1 MLCRYSIVTEKEF
14 CIIDVEI
21 KQESFYKMSK
31 KVKFGII
38 GIGNMGTAH
47 SQMMENISNV
57 ELVAVCDI
65 NEKAFDRMTPATR
78 EKVNCYTDVNEFF
91 KDPQLEAVLI
101 AVPHYF
107 HVDLAIAAM
116 EHGKHVIVEKPISVH
131 KAEAQRLIDAAEKYP
146 ELVRSAMFNQR
157 TLPAHR
163 KLKSM
168 IDNGELGKINRI
180 NWIITDWFRTQRY
193 YDSGD
198 WRATWA
204 GEGGGVLLNQCPH
217 QLDLMQWLFGMP
229 VLVSAQVK
237 IGKYH
242 DIEVEDE
249 VNAYLEYENGC
260 VGNFITTTGEAP
272 GTNRLEVT
280 AERGRV
286 ILEDGQITFLRNE
299 VETSVQIRESELG
312 FRKPDTWEC
321 KINIGSESRPQHAV
335 VVENVANAILKGEK
349 LIAPLAEGIRGL
361 ELGNAML
368 MSGLTKAP
376 VTLPIDSA
384 KYAAMLADLIAN
396 SKRGAK
402 EVKEAAT
409 VNMSSTY

>member
-1 MLCRYSIVTEKEF
+1 MG
-14 CIIDVEI
+14 
-21 KQESFYKMSK
+21 K

-38 GIGNMGTAH
+38 GIGNMGSAH
-47 SQMMENISNV
+47 SGMMQNISNV

-65 NEKAFDRMTPATR
+65 KESAFNRLAPDVRA
-78 EKVNCYTDVNEFF
+78 KVRCYTDAEKFF
-91 KDPQLEAVLI
+91 SDAEVEAVLI

-131 KAEAQRLIDAAEKYP
+131 KAEAQRLIDAAEKFP
-146 ELVRSAMFNQR
+146 HLVRSTMFNQR

-180 NWIITDWFRTQRY
+180 NWIITDWFRTQIY

-229 VLVSAQVK
+229 ELVSAHVK

-242 DIEVEDE
+242 HIEVEDE
-249 VNAYLEYENGC
+249 VNAYLEYANGA
-260 VGNFITTTGEAP
+260 VANFITTTGEAP
-272 GTNRLEVT
+272 GTNRLEIA

-286 ILEDGQITFLRNE
+286 ILENGEITFLRNE
-299 VETSVQIRESELG
+299 VETSVQIRDSRQG
-312 FRKPDTWEC
+312 FAKPETWEC
-321 KINIGSESRPQHAV
+321 KVNIPSDSRPQHAI
-335 VVENVANAILKGEK
+335 VVENVASAILNGTQ

-368 MSGLTKAP
+368 MSGLNGMP
-376 VTLPIDSA
+376 VTLPIDA
-384 KYAAMLADLIAN
+384 AAYAAMLQNLIAN
-396 SKRGAK
+396 STRTEKIVRNA
-402 EVKEAAT
+402 EET
-409 VNMSSTY
+409 DMSSTY

>member
-1 MLCRYSIVTEKEF
+1 MAKT
-14 CIIDVEI
+14 
-21 KQESFYKMSK
+21 
-31 KVKFGII
+31 VKFGII

-47 SQMMENISNV
+47 AGMMKNIPNA

-65 NEKAFDRMTPATR
+65 KKEAFDRLAADVR
-78 EKVNCYTDVNEFF
+78 EKINCYTDVNEFWQ
-91 KDPQLEAVLI
+91 DPAVEAVI
-101 AVPHYF
+101 VAVPHYF

-131 KAEAQRLIDAAEKYP
+131 KAEAERLIAAAEKYP

-157 TLPAHR
+157 TLPQHR
-163 KLKSM
+163 KLKAL
-168 IDNGELGKINRI
+168 IDGGELGKINRV
-180 NWIITDWFRTQRY
+180 NWIITDWFRTQQY

-229 VLVSAQVK
+229 EMVSAQVK

-249 VNAYLEYENGC
+249 VNAYLEYANGC

-272 GTNRLEVT
+272 GTNRLEIA

-286 ILEDGQITFLRNE
+286 VLEKGEITFLRNE
-299 VETSVQIRESELG
+299 EETSVRIRESQEG
-312 FRKPDTWEC
+312 FNRPEYWEC
-321 KINIGSESRPQHAV
+321 KVNYASESRMQHAV
-335 VVENVANAILKGEK
+335 IIENVANAILKGEK
-349 LIAPLAEGIRGL
+349 LIAPLAEGINGL

-368 MSGLTKAP
+368 LSGLKKRP

-384 KYAAMLADLIAN
+384 EYAEMLAGLVAG
-396 SKRGAK
+396 STRGK
-402 EVKEAAT
+402 KVVRAAAQT
-409 VNMSSTY
+409 DMSSTY

>member
-1 MLCRYSIVTEKEF
+1 MG
-14 CIIDVEI
+14 
-21 KQESFYKMSK
+21 K

-38 GIGNMGTAH
+38 GCGNMGSAH
-47 SQMMENISNV
+47 AEMMQNIKNV

-65 NEKAFDRMTPATR
+65 KEAAFDRIAANIR
-78 EKVNCYTDVNEFF
+78 AKIKCYTDVNEFF
-91 KDPQLEAVLI
+91 AHDGLEAVLI

-107 HVDLAIAAM
+107 HVDLAIATM
-116 EHGKHVIVEKPISVH
+116 EHGKHIIVEKPISVH
-131 KAEAQRLIDAAEKYP
+131 KAEAQRLIDEAAKYP
-146 ELVRSAMFNQR
+146 QLVRSAMFNQR

-163 KLKSM
+163 KLKAL
-168 IDNGELGKINRI
+168 IDGGELGKINRV

-217 QLDLMQWLFGMP
+217 QLDLMQWLFGLPEM
-229 VLVSAQVK
+229 VSAQVK

-249 VNAYLEYENGC
+249 VNAYMEYADGC
-260 VGNFITTTGEAP
+260 VANFITTTGEAP
-272 GTNRLEVT
+272 GTNRLEIA

-286 ILEDGQITFLRNE
+286 ILEGGELHFLRNE
-299 VETSVQIRESELG
+299 TETGVQIRECEFG
-312 FRKPDTWEC
+312 FKKPDTWDC
-321 KINIGSESRPQHAV
+321 RISIGAESRPQHAV
-335 VVENVANAILKGEK
+335 VVENVANAILNGEK
-349 LIAPLAEGIRGL
+349 LIAPVEEGIRGL

-368 MSGLTKAP
+368 MSGLKKSP
-376 VTLPIDSA
+376 VTLPIDA
-384 KYAAMLADLIAN
+384 AAYAEMLHELVAN

-402 EVKEAAT
+402 EVKADST
-409 VNMSSTY
+409 VSMSSTY

>member
-1 MLCRYSIVTEKEF
+1 MG
-14 CIIDVEI
+14 
-21 KQESFYKMSK
+21 K

-38 GIGNMGTAH
+38 GIGNMGSAH
-47 SQMMENISNV
+47 AQMMEDINNV

-65 NEKAFDRMTPATR
+65 KEQAFDRLLPKIK
-78 EKVNCYTDVNEFF
+78 EKVQCYTEVEKFLKHPD
-91 KDPQLEAVLI
+91 LEAVLI

-116 EHGKHVIVEKPISVH
+116 EAGKHIIVEKPISVH
-131 KAEAQRLIDAAEKYP
+131 KAEAERLIAACEKHP

-157 TLPAHR
+157 TIPAHK
-163 KLKSM
+163 KLKAL
-168 IDNGELGKINRI
+168 IDNGELGKINRV

-229 VLVSAQVK
+229 ETVIAQVK

-249 VNAYLEYENGC
+249 VNAYLEYANGC

-272 GTNRLEVT
+272 GTNRLEIA

-286 ILEDGQITFLRNE
+286 VLEKGEITFLRNE
-299 VETSVQIRESELG
+299 EETGIRIRESKLG
-312 FRKPDTWEC
+312 FNSPETWEC
-321 KINIGSESRPQHAV
+321 KVNYYPEKRPQHAV
-335 VVENVANAILKGEK
+335 IVENVANAILKGEK
-349 LIAPLAEGIRGL
+349 LIAPVAEGIRGL

-376 VTLPIDSA
+376 VTIPIDSA
-384 KYAAMLADLIAN
+384 KYAEMLSTLIASSTRN
-396 SKRGAK
+396 KK
-402 EVKEAAT
+402 EVKEAIQT
-409 VNMSSTY
+409 DMSSTY

>member
-1 MLCRYSIVTEKEF
+1 MG
-14 CIIDVEI
+14 
-21 KQESFYKMSK
+21 SK
-31 KVKFGII
+31 VNFGII
-38 GIGNMGTAH
+38 GCGNMGSAH
-47 SQMMENISNV
+47 AQMMQKIGNV

-65 NEKAFDRMTPATR
+65 NEKAFERIPADIR
-78 EKVNCYTDVNEFF
+78 SKIKCYTDVNEFF
-91 KDPQLEAVLI
+91 AHDGLQAVLI

-116 EHGKHVIVEKPISVH
+116 EHGKHIIVEKPISVH

-163 KLKSM
+163 KLKAL
-168 IDNGELGKINRI
+168 IDGGELGKINRV

-217 QLDLMQWLFGMP
+217 QLDLMQWLFGLP
-229 VLVSAQVK
+229 ELVSAQVK

-249 VNAYLEYENGC
+249 VNAYLEYSGNC
-260 VGNFITTTGEAP
+260 TANFITTTGEAP
-272 GTNRLEVT
+272 GSNRLEI
-280 AERGRV
+280 AAQRGKV
-286 ILEDGQITFLRNE
+286 ILENGELSFIRNE
-299 VETSVQIRESELG
+299 IETGKQIRESKSG
-312 FRKPDTWEC
+312 FAKPETWQC
-321 KINIGSESRPQHAV
+321 RINLLPESRPQHAV
-335 VVENVANAILKGEK
+335 IVENVANAILNGEK

-368 MSGLTKAP
+368 LSGLKNRT
-376 VTLPIDSA
+376 VTLPIDSDE
-384 KYAAMLADLIAN
+384 YAEMLDKLVKN
-396 SKRGAK
+396 SRFIKK
-402 EVKEAAT
+402 DVKEYSAE
-409 VNMSSTY
+409 NMSSTY

>member
-1 MLCRYSIVTEKEF
+1 
-14 CIIDVEI
+14 
-21 KQESFYKMSK
+21 MSE

-47 SQMMENISNV
+47 SEMMQNIKNV

-65 NEKAFDRMTPATR
+65 NPKAFDRIAAPVR
-78 EKVNCYTDVNEFF
+78 EKISCYTEVEKFF
-91 KDPQLEAVLI
+91 QHEGLQAVLI

-116 EHGKHVIVEKPISVH
+116 KHGKHIIVEKPISVH
-131 KAEAQRLIDAAEKYP
+131 KAEAERLIAEAEKYP

-163 KLKSM
+163 KLKAM
-168 IDNGELGKINRI
+168 IDNGELGKINRV
-180 NWIITDWFRTQRY
+180 NWIITDWFRTQSY

-217 QLDLMQWLFGMP
+217 QLDLMQWLFGLP
-229 VLVSAQVK
+229 VLVSAQAK

-249 VNAYLEYENGC
+249 VNAYLEYADGC
-260 VGNFITTTGEAP
+260 VGNFITSTGEAP
-272 GTNRLEVT
+272 GTNRLEIT

-286 ILEDGQITFLRNE
+286 ILENGEINFLRNE
-299 VETSVQIRESELG
+299 VETSVQIRDAKLG
-312 FRKPDTWEC
+312 FKKPDTWIA
-321 KINIGSESRPQHAV
+321 KFPFLPKAV
-335 VVENVANAILKGEK
+335 
-349 LIAPLAEGIRGL
+349 P
-361 ELGNAML
+361 
-368 MSGLTKAP
+368 
-376 VTLPIDSA
+376 
-384 KYAAMLADLIAN
+384 
-396 SKRGAK
+396 
-402 EVKEAAT
+402 
-409 VNMSSTY
+409 STPWWWKTSPMPF

>member
-1 MLCRYSIVTEKEF
+1 MLFYPTV
-14 CIIDVEI
+14 IDLKGEI
-21 KQESFYKMSK
+21 MEK

-38 GIGNMGTAH
+38 GCGNMGSAH
-47 SQMMENISNV
+47 AQMMQNIGNV

-65 NEKAFDRMTPATR
+65 KEKAFDRLPGNIR
-78 EKVNCYTDVNEFF
+78 EKVKCYTDVNEFF
-91 KDPQLEAVLI
+91 AHDGLEAVLI

-107 HVDLAIAAM
+107 HVDLAIAAL
-116 EHGKHVIVEKPISVH
+116 EHGKHIIVEKPISVH
-131 KAEAQRLIDAAEKYP
+131 KAEAQRLIDAAEKFP
-146 ELVRSAMFNQR
+146 QLVRSAMFNQR

-163 KLKSM
+163 KLKEL
-168 IDNGELGKINRI
+168 IDRGELGKINRV

-217 QLDLMQWLFGMP
+217 QLDLMQWLFGLPEM
-229 VLVSAQVK
+229 VSAHVK

-249 VNAYLEYENGC
+249 VNAYLEYANGC

-286 ILEDGQITFLRNE
+286 ILENGELHFLRNE
-299 VETSVQIRESELG
+299 VETGVQIRECEFG
-312 FRKPDTWEC
+312 FKKPNTWDC
-321 KINIGSESRPQHAV
+321 KINIENESRPQHAV

-368 MSGLTKAP
+368 MSGLKKLP

-384 KYAAMLADLIAN
+384 AYAEMLQQLIDG

-402 EVKEAAT
+402 EVKSDKNE
-409 VNMSSTY
+409 NMSSTY

>member
-1 MLCRYSIVTEKEF
+1 MA
-14 CIIDVEI
+14 
-21 KQESFYKMSK
+21 K

-47 SQMMENISNV
+47 AGMLKNIPNA

-65 NEKAFDRMTPATR
+65 KEAAFDRLAADIR
-78 EKVNCYTDVNEFF
+78 EKVNCYTDVNEFW
-91 KDPQLEAVLI
+91 KDPALEAVII

-131 KAEAQRLIDAAEKYP
+131 KAEAERLIAEVAKYP
-146 ELVRSAMFNQR
+146 DLVCSAMFNQR
-157 TLPAHR
+157 TLPQHR
-163 KLKSM
+163 KLKAL
-168 IDNGELGKINRI
+168 IDQGELGKINRV
-180 NWIITDWFRTQRY
+180 NWIITDWFRTQQY

-229 VLVSAQVK
+229 ELVVAQAK

-242 DIEVEDE
+242 NIEVEDE
-249 VNAYLEYENGC
+249 VNAYLEYADGC

-272 GTNRLEVT
+272 GTNRLEIA

-286 ILEDGQITFLRNE
+286 VLEKGVITFLRNE
-299 VETSVQIRESELG
+299 EETTTRIRESKEG
-312 FRKPDTWEC
+312 FNRPEIWEC
-321 KINIGSESRPQHAV
+321 KVNYEPESRPQHAV
-335 VVENVANAILKGEK
+335 IIENVANAILKGEK

-368 MSGLTKAP
+368 LSGLKKRP

-384 KYAAMLADLIAN
+384 EYAEMLSGLIAN
-396 SKRGAK
+396 SSYKK
-402 EVKEAAT
+402 EVRESAQGD
-409 VNMSSTY
+409 MSSTY

>member
-1 MLCRYSIVTEKEF
+1 MG
-14 CIIDVEI
+14 
-21 KQESFYKMSK
+21 SK
-31 KVKFGII
+31 VNFGII
-38 GIGNMGTAH
+38 GCGNMGSAH
-47 SQMMENISNV
+47 AQMMQKIGNV

-65 NEKAFDRMTPATR
+65 NEKAFERIPADIR
-78 EKVNCYTDVNEFF
+78 SKVKCYTDVNEFF
-91 KDPQLEAVLI
+91 AHDGLQAVLI

-116 EHGKHVIVEKPISVH
+116 EHGKHIIVEKPISVH

-163 KLKSM
+163 KLKAL
-168 IDNGELGKINRI
+168 IDGGELGKINRV

-217 QLDLMQWLFGMP
+217 QLDLMQWLFGLP
-229 VLVSAQVK
+229 ELVSAQVK

-249 VNAYLEYENGC
+249 VNAYLEYADGC

-286 ILEDGQITFLRNE
+286 ILENGELHFLRNE
-299 VETSVQIRESELG
+299 VETSVQIRESEFG
-312 FRKPDTWEC
+312 FKKPETWDC
-321 KINIGSESRPQHAV
+321 KINFESDSRPQHAV

-368 MSGLTKAP
+368 MSGLKKIP

-384 KYAAMLADLIAN
+384 AYAAMLQDLIAN

-402 EVKEAAT
+402 EVKSDKNE
-409 VNMSSTY
+409 NMSSTY

>member
-1 MLCRYSIVTEKEF
+1 M
-14 CIIDVEI
+14 
-21 KQESFYKMSK
+21 QK

-38 GIGNMGTAH
+38 GIGNMGSAH
-47 SQMMENISNV
+47 AEMMQDIKNV

-65 NEKAFDRMTPATR
+65 NPKAIDRLPEKIR
-78 EKVNCYTDVNEFF
+78 EKVTFYTASEEFF
-91 KDPQLEAVLI
+91 KHDGLQAVLI

-116 EHGKHVIVEKPISVH
+116 ENGKHVIVEKPISVH
-131 KAEAQRLIDAAEKYP
+131 KAEAQRLIDAAAKFP

-163 KLKSM
+163 KLKAL
-168 IDNGELGKINRI
+168 IDNGELGRINRV

-217 QLDLMQWLFGMP
+217 QLDLMQWLFGLP
-229 VLVSAQVK
+229 VMVSAQAK
-237 IGKYH
+237 IGKFH

-249 VNAYLEYENGC
+249 VNAYLEYADGC
-260 VGNFITTTGEAP
+260 VGNFITSTGEAP
-272 GTNRLEVT
+272 GTNRLEIT

-286 ILEDGQITFLRNE
+286 ILENGEINFLRNE
-299 VETSVQIRESELG
+299 VETAAQIKNATVG
-312 FRKPDTWEC
+312 FKKPDTWEC
-321 KINIGSESRPQHAV
+321 KVSIPYESRPQHAV
-335 VVENVANAILKGEK
+335 VVENVANAILNGEK
-349 LIAPLAEGIRGL
+349 LIAPLEEGIRGL

-368 MSGLTKAP
+368 LSGLKKKQ

-384 KYAAMLADLIAN
+384 EYAEMLAELCKT
-396 SKRGAK
+396 SRYGKK
-402 EVKEAAT
+402 EVKASENT
-409 VNMSSTY
+409 DMSSTY

>member
-1 MLCRYSIVTEKEF
+1 ME
-14 CIIDVEI
+14 
-21 KQESFYKMSK
+21 

-38 GIGNMGTAH
+38 GIGNMGSAH
-47 SQMMENISNV
+47 AVMSEKIPNV
-57 ELVAVCDI
+57 ELVAVCDK
-65 NEKAFDRMTPATR
+65 NEKAFDRLPANIR
-78 EKVNCYTDVNEFF
+78 EKVRCYTDSKEMFEDAEV
-91 KDPQLEAVLI
+91 QLILI

-107 HVDLAIAAM
+107 HVELALEAM
-116 EHGKHVIVEKPISVH
+116 AHGKHVIVEKPISVH
-131 KAEAQRLIDAAEKYP
+131 KKEAQRLVDAVKNYP
-146 ELVRSAMFNQR
+146 DLIISAMFNQR

-163 KLKSM
+163 KLKQL
-168 IDNGELGKINRI
+168 IDSGELGKINRV
-180 NWIITDWFRTQRY
+180 NWIISDWFRTQRY

-229 VLVSAQVK
+229 EMVSAQIK

-249 VNAYLEYENGC
+249 VNAYLEYANGC

-272 GTNRLEVT
+272 GTNRLEIT

-286 ILEDGQITFLRNE
+286 ILENGEINFRRNE
-299 VETSVQIRESELG
+299 IETSWQIKNSDHG
-312 FRKPDTWEC
+312 FRRPDTWDC
-321 KINIGSESRPQHAV
+321 KVSIEADPRPAHAV

-349 LIAPLAEGIRGL
+349 LIAPAQEGINGL

-368 MSGLTKAP
+368 MSGLKKQP
-376 VTLPIDSA
+376 VTLPIDADEYA
-384 KYAAMLADLIAN
+384 KILEDLVAN
-396 SKRGAK
+396 STRGKK
-402 EVKEAAT
+402 EVKESAA

>member
-1 MLCRYSIVTEKEF
+1 MG
-14 CIIDVEI
+14 
-21 KQESFYKMSK
+21 SK
-31 KVKFGII
+31 VNFGII
-38 GIGNMGTAH
+38 GCGNMGSAH
-47 SQMMENISNV
+47 AQMMQKIGNV

-65 NEKAFDRMTPATR
+65 NEKAFERIPADIR
-78 EKVNCYTDVNEFF
+78 SKIKCYTDVNEFF
-91 KDPQLEAVLI
+91 AHDGLQAVLI

-116 EHGKHVIVEKPISVH
+116 EHGKHIIVEKPISVH

-163 KLKSM
+163 KLKAL
-168 IDNGELGKINRI
+168 IDGGELGKINRV

-217 QLDLMQWLFGMP
+217 QLDLMQWLFGLP
-229 VLVSAQVK
+229 ELVSAQVK

-249 VNAYLEYENGC
+249 VNAYLEYADGC

-286 ILEDGQITFLRNE
+286 ILENGELHFLRNE
-299 VETSVQIRESELG
+299 VETSVQIRESEFG
-312 FRKPDTWEC
+312 FKKPETWDC
-321 KINIGSESRPQHAV
+321 KINIGTESRLQHAV

-368 MSGLTKAP
+368 MSGLKKIP

-384 KYAAMLADLIAN
+384 AYAAMLQDLIAN

-402 EVKEAAT
+402 EVKSDKNE
-409 VNMSSTY
+409 NMSSTY

>member
-1 MLCRYSIVTEKEF
+1 MFRV
-14 CIIDVEI
+14 
-21 KQESFYKMSK
+21 
-31 KVKFGII
+31 GII
-38 GIGNMGTAH
+38 GIGNMGSAH
-47 SQMMENISNV
+47 AEMMQDIKNV

-65 NEKAFDRMTPATR
+65 NPKAIDRLPEKIR
-78 EKVNCYTDVNEFF
+78 EKVTFYTASEEFF
-91 KDPQLEAVLI
+91 KHDGLQAVLI

-116 EHGKHVIVEKPISVH
+116 ENGKHVIVEKPISVH
-131 KAEAQRLIDAAEKYP
+131 KAEAQRLIDAAAKFP

-163 KLKSM
+163 KLKAL
-168 IDNGELGKINRI
+168 IDNGELGRINRV

-217 QLDLMQWLFGMP
+217 QLDLMQWLFGLP
-229 VLVSAQVK
+229 VMVSAQAK
-237 IGKYH
+237 IGKFH

-249 VNAYLEYENGC
+249 VNAYLEYADGC
-260 VGNFITTTGEAP
+260 VGNFITSTGEAP
-272 GTNRLEVT
+272 GTNRLEIT

-286 ILEDGQITFLRNE
+286 ILENGEINFLRNE
-299 VETSVQIRESELG
+299 VETAAQIKNATVG
-312 FRKPDTWEC
+312 FKKPDTWEC
-321 KINIGSESRPQHAV
+321 KVSIPHESRPQHAV
-335 VVENVANAILKGEK
+335 VVENVANAILNGEK
-349 LIAPLAEGIRGL
+349 LIAPLEEGIRGL

-368 MSGLTKAP
+368 LSGLKKKQ

-384 KYAAMLADLIAN
+384 EYAEMLAELCKT
-396 SKRGAK
+396 SRYGKK
-402 EVKEAAT
+402 EVKASENT
-409 VNMSSTY
+409 DMSSTY

>member
-1 MLCRYSIVTEKEF
+1 M
-14 CIIDVEI
+14 
-21 KQESFYKMSK
+21 QK

-38 GIGNMGTAH
+38 GIGNMGSAH
-47 SQMMENISNV
+47 AEMMQDIKNV

-65 NEKAFDRMTPATR
+65 NPKAIDRLPEKIR
-78 EKVNCYTDVNEFF
+78 EKVTFYTASEEFF
-91 KDPQLEAVLI
+91 KHDGLQAVLI

-116 EHGKHVIVEKPISVH
+116 ENGKHVIVEKPISVH
-131 KAEAQRLIDAAEKYP
+131 KAEAQRLIDAAAKFP

-163 KLKSM
+163 KLKAL
-168 IDNGELGKINRI
+168 IDNGELGRINRV

-217 QLDLMQWLFGMP
+217 QLDLMQWLFGLP
-229 VLVSAQVK
+229 VMVSAQAK
-237 IGKYH
+237 IGKFH

-249 VNAYLEYENGC
+249 VNAYLEYADGC
-260 VGNFITTTGEAP
+260 VGNFITSTGEAP
-272 GTNRLEVT
+272 GTNRLEIT

-286 ILEDGQITFLRNE
+286 ILENGEINFLRNE
-299 VETSVQIRESELG
+299 VETAAQIKNATVG
-312 FRKPDTWEC
+312 FKKPDTWEC
-321 KINIGSESRPQHAV
+321 KVSIPHESRPQHAV
-335 VVENVANAILKGEK
+335 VVENVANAILNGEK
-349 LIAPLAEGIRGL
+349 LIAPLEEGIRGL

-368 MSGLTKAP
+368 LSGLKKKQ

-384 KYAAMLADLIAN
+384 EYAEMLAELCKT
-396 SKRGAK
+396 SRYGKK
-402 EVKEAAT
+402 EVKASENT
-409 VNMSSTY
+409 DMSSTY

>member
-1 MLCRYSIVTEKEF
+1 MGN
-14 CIIDVEI
+14 
-21 KQESFYKMSK
+21 
-31 KVKFGII
+31 KVNFGII
-38 GIGNMGTAH
+38 GCGNMGSAH
-47 SQMMENISNV
+47 AQMMQKIGNV

-65 NEKAFDRMTPATR
+65 NEKAFERIPADIR
-78 EKVNCYTDVNEFF
+78 SKVKCYTDVNEFF
-91 KDPQLEAVLI
+91 AHDGLQAVLI

-116 EHGKHVIVEKPISVH
+116 EHGKHIIVEKPISVH

-163 KLKSM
+163 KLKAL
-168 IDNGELGKINRI
+168 IDGGELGKINRV

-217 QLDLMQWLFGMP
+217 QLDLMQWLFGLP
-229 VLVSAQVK
+229 ELVSAQVK

-249 VNAYLEYENGC
+249 VNAYLEYADGC

-286 ILEDGQITFLRNE
+286 ILENGELHFLRNE
-299 VETSVQIRESELG
+299 VETSVQIRESEFG
-312 FRKPDTWEC
+312 FKKPETWDC
-321 KINIGSESRPQHAV
+321 KINIGTESRLQHAV
-335 VVENVANAILKGEK
+335 VVENVANAILNGEK

-368 MSGLTKAP
+368 MSGLKKIP

-384 KYAAMLADLIAN
+384 AYAAMLQDLIAN

-402 EVKEAAT
+402 EVKSDKNE
-409 VNMSSTY
+409 NMSSTY

>member
-1 MLCRYSIVTEKEF
+1 MG
-14 CIIDVEI
+14 
-21 KQESFYKMSK
+21 SK
-31 KVKFGII
+31 VNFGII
-38 GIGNMGTAH
+38 GCGNMGSAH
-47 SQMMENISNV
+47 AQMMQKIGNV

-65 NEKAFDRMTPATR
+65 NEKAFERIPADIR
-78 EKVNCYTDVNEFF
+78 SKIKCYTDVNEFF
-91 KDPQLEAVLI
+91 AHDGLQAVLI

-116 EHGKHVIVEKPISVH
+116 EHGKHIIVEKPISVH

-163 KLKSM
+163 KLKAL
-168 IDNGELGKINRI
+168 IDGGELGKINRV

-217 QLDLMQWLFGMP
+217 QLDLMQWLFGLP
-229 VLVSAQVK
+229 ELVSAQVK

-249 VNAYLEYENGC
+249 VNAYLEYANGC

-286 ILEDGQITFLRNE
+286 ILENGELHFLRNE
-299 VETSVQIRESELG
+299 VETSVQIRESEFG
-312 FRKPDTWEC
+312 FKKPETWDC
-321 KINIGSESRPQHAV
+321 KINIGTESRLQHAV
-335 VVENVANAILKGEK
+335 VVENVANAILNGEK

-368 MSGLTKAP
+368 MSGLKKIP

-384 KYAAMLADLIAN
+384 AYAAMLQDLIAN

-402 EVKEAAT
+402 EVKSDKNE
-409 VNMSSTY
+409 NMSSTY

>member
-1 MLCRYSIVTEKEF
+1 MG
-14 CIIDVEI
+14 
-21 KQESFYKMSK
+21 SK
-31 KVKFGII
+31 VNFGII
-38 GIGNMGTAH
+38 GCGNMGSAH
-47 SQMMENISNV
+47 AQMMQKIGNV

-65 NEKAFDRMTPATR
+65 NEKAFERIPADIR
-78 EKVNCYTDVNEFF
+78 SKIKCYTDVNEFF
-91 KDPQLEAVLI
+91 AHDGLEAVLI

-116 EHGKHVIVEKPISVH
+116 EHGKHIIVEKPISVH

-163 KLKSM
+163 KLKAL
-168 IDNGELGKINRI
+168 IDGGELGKINRV

-217 QLDLMQWLFGMP
+217 QLDLMQWLFGLP
-229 VLVSAQVK
+229 ELVSAQVK

-249 VNAYLEYENGC
+249 VNAYLEYADGC

-286 ILEDGQITFLRNE
+286 ILENGELHFLRNE
-299 VETSVQIRESELG
+299 VETSVQIRESEFG
-312 FRKPDTWEC
+312 FKKPETWDC
-321 KINIGSESRPQHAV
+321 KINIGTDSRPQHAV

-368 MSGLTKAP
+368 MSGLKKIP

-384 KYAAMLADLIAN
+384 AYAAMLQDLIAN

-402 EVKEAAT
+402 EVKSDKNE
-409 VNMSSTY
+409 NMSSTY

>member
-1 MLCRYSIVTEKEF
+1 M
-14 CIIDVEI
+14 D
-21 KQESFYKMSK
+21 K

-38 GIGNMGTAH
+38 GIGNMGSAH
-47 SQMMENISNV
+47 AEMMQNIKNV
-57 ELVAVCDI
+57 ELVAACDLK
-65 NEKAFDRMTPATR
+65 EKAFDRLPSACR
-78 EKVNCYTDVNEFF
+78 DKVACYTSSDEFF
-91 KDPQLEAVLI
+91 KHPGLEAVLI

-131 KAEAQRLIDAAEKYP
+131 KAEAQRLIDAAEKHP

-157 TLPAHR
+157 TLPAHE
-163 KLKSM
+163 KLKQL
-168 IDNGELGKINRI
+168 IDKGELGKINRV

-229 VLVSAQVK
+229 VMVNAQVK

-242 DIEVEDE
+242 NIEVEDE
-249 VNAYLEYENGC
+249 VNAYLEYANGC

-272 GTNRLEVT
+272 GTNRLEIA

-286 ILEDGQITFLRNE
+286 ILENGELHFTRNE
-299 VETSVQIRESELG
+299 VETSDQIKNCEVG
-312 FRKPDTWEC
+312 FAKPGFWEC
-321 KINIGSESRPQHAV
+321 KVYLRSESRPQHAI

-349 LIAPLAEGIRGL
+349 LIAPLAEGINGL

-368 MSGLTKAP
+368 MSGLTKSP

-384 KYAAMLADLIAN
+384 KYAAMLNDLIAN
-396 SKRGAK
+396 SKQGAK
-402 EVKEAAT
+402 EVKEAAET
-409 VNMSSTY
+409 NMSSTY

>member
-1 MLCRYSIVTEKEF
+1 M
-14 CIIDVEI
+14 
-21 KQESFYKMSK
+21 QK

-38 GIGNMGTAH
+38 GIGNMGSAH
-47 SQMMENISNV
+47 AEMMQDIKNV

-65 NEKAFDRMTPATR
+65 NPKAIDRLPEKIR
-78 EKVNCYTDVNEFF
+78 EKVTFYTASEEFF
-91 KDPQLEAVLI
+91 KHEGLQAVLI

-116 EHGKHVIVEKPISVH
+116 ENGKHVIVEKPISVH
-131 KAEAQRLIDAAEKYP
+131 KAEAQRLIDAAAKFP

-163 KLKSM
+163 KLKAL
-168 IDNGELGKINRI
+168 IDNGELGRINRV

-217 QLDLMQWLFGMP
+217 QLDLMQWLFGLP
-229 VLVSAQVK
+229 VMVSAQAK
-237 IGKYH
+237 IGKFH

-249 VNAYLEYENGC
+249 VNAYLEYADGC
-260 VGNFITTTGEAP
+260 VGNFITSTGEAP
-272 GTNRLEVT
+272 GTNRLEIT

-286 ILEDGQITFLRNE
+286 ILENGEINFLRNE
-299 VETSVQIRESELG
+299 VETAAQIKNATVG
-312 FRKPDTWEC
+312 FKKPDTWEC
-321 KINIGSESRPQHAV
+321 KVSIPYESRPQHAV
-335 VVENVANAILKGEK
+335 VVENVANAILNGEK
-349 LIAPLAEGIRGL
+349 LIAPLEEGIRGL

-368 MSGLTKAP
+368 LSGLKKKQ

-384 KYAAMLADLIAN
+384 EYAEMLAELCKT
-396 SKRGAK
+396 SRYGKK
-402 EVKEAAT
+402 EVKASENT
-409 VNMSSTY
+409 DMSSTY